1 MNEKRKLP
9 GPLMISLGIASWLIN
24 IMALASLLW
33 VVWLSPLLG
42 NIATE
47 ADRKAVLEKH
57 YDDAFWAQTKT
68 IEEVWPE
75 VVSKQ
80 RVPYYYKHLEDA
92 AKLLDQ
98 VGIADHKARLKP
110 YEKLTRKERLLL
122 ARVVPDSTDDS
133 VPAKY
138 VAWELLKFLNGG
150 NYYRTYGHKEHDEL
164 YDNAYVRKDLAD
176 SILYEFY
183 TNGAERN
190 SEMLARELRIASPI
204 SGSVISVVSDDFSP
218 GDAYSANLSE
228 WLTKQV
234 IEKDRVILQYTYPVY
249 TERDSTRYSYF
260 RIYGESEVIAEGL
273 YRPRGWMPEDDENI
287 W

>member
-1 MNEKRKLP
+1 MNKPRTFAKPVRVALQ
-9 GPLMISLGIASWLIN
+9 IASWLIN
-24 IMALASLLW
+24 LIAAAALLW

-42 NIATE
+42 RLATE
-47 ADRKAVLEKH
+47 ADRKAVLQKH
-57 YDDAFWAQTKT
+57 YDDAFWSQVKT

-92 AKLLDQ
+92 AKLLDE

-110 YEKLTRKERLLL
+110 YNELTRKERLLL
-122 ARVVPDSTDDS
+122 ARMVPESSDGS
-133 VPAKY
+133 VASKY
-138 VAWELLKFLNGG
+138 VEWELMKFLKG
-150 NYYRTYGHKEHDEL
+150 YYRTYGYKDKDDM
-164 YDNAYVRKDLAD
+164 YNDNYVRKDLAD
-176 SILYEFY
+176 SIVHEYY
-183 TNGAERN
+183 TSGVERY

-204 SGSVISVVSDDFSP
+204 SGSVISIASDDFSP
-218 GDAYSANLSE
+218 GDANCANLSE

-249 TERDSTRYSYF
+249 YERDSTRYSYF
-260 RIYGESEVIAEGL
+260 RIYGETDVIAEGL
-273 YRPRGWMPEDDENI
+273 FRPRGWISEDDENI